1 MALPM
6 LTQNELIDE
15 LVYHTGYTKSE
26 CRVFLLALSDI
37 TTGSLGNCQRVKF
50 AGLIVEPALRK
61 ATKKRMGRNPA
72 TGEEIEIAAK
82 PASVRVKLT
91 ATKPLK
97 DALPSAQRLK
107 KRIAA

>member
-1 MALPM
+1 MALPLM
-6 LTQNELIDE
+6 TQNELIEE
-15 LVYHTGYTKSE
+15 LAYQTGYSKSE
-26 CRVFLLALSDI
+26 IRVMLMAL
-37 TTGSLGNCQRVKF
+37 GEAVNGAVGNCKRVKF

-61 ATKKRMGRNPA
+61 ATKKRKGRNPA

-97 DALPSAQRLK
+97 EAL
-107 KRIAA
+107 